1 MDAIVDSRSDYLF
14 IKTFP
19 STYWVMPEYEDDKAG
34 ADRCLQLARAAG
46 LGEDRLRWLKQAEFW
61 LKLSARG
68 TEPAKPMEVCEI
80 VDCDS
85 RRAEMGGGVTA

>member
-1 MDAIVDSRSDYLF
+1 
-14 IKTFP
+14 
-19 STYWVMPEYEDDKAG
+19 MPEYEDDKAG
-34 ADRCLQLARAAG
+34 ADRCLQLARAAA